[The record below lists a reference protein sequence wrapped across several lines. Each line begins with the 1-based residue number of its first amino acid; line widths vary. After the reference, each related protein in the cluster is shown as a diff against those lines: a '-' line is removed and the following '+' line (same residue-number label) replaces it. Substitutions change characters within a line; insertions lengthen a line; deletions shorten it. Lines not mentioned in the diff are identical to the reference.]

1 MWKSELRQSF
11 PKLGNPHLSDRE
23 GQRCSEAVLNVKNVP
38 CVSVLGQVPPIK
50 QEKTK
55 SRRLPTST
63 SPSDVCVKPVNT
75 EAGTLMSLKLR
86 TCDHAI
92 GLPELIFTAPGVF
105 GRRLR

>member
-23 GQRCSEAVLNVKNVP
+23 GQRCSEAVL
-38 CVSVLGQVPPIK
+38 
-50 QEKTK
+50 
-55 SRRLPTST
+55 
-63 SPSDVCVKPVNT
+63 

-86 TCDHAI
+86 TCAHAI